1 MPFAS
6 QTSSIPVM
14 VSTATS
20 LHSAARPGLR
30 PAPVAGTTSAPP
42 KRFRGR
48 PGFPPA
54 DDVLPDVTG
63 ISSLRHATVIPP
75 RAACSGIVG
84 FATTGASAMKR
95 VMIVLAATTALTA
108 AAAAQDRGGEFGRG
122 PMRDQFA
129 RDDGRGD
136 FGGGPAMGRGM
147 GGMGGGMGMKGR
159 FSPEDIEAFTDARI
173 AALHAGLRLSPDQQQ
188 MWPPVE
194 QAIRDLVK
202 LRREQFRAWRERR
215 EQGGDPRDD
224 LPGMLRGVAERQAV
238 RAEALRKLAEAA
250 APLYA
255 SFDDGQKRR
264 LRMLVRHMRPGG
276 GMMRHAWRGMGR
288 GGMDRGGMDGGGMG
302 RGDMDRGDM
311 GDRWRGRGG
320 MGERGFGFGEGDR
333 R

>member
-1 MPFAS
+1 
-6 QTSSIPVM
+6 
-14 VSTATS
+14 
-20 LHSAARPGLR
+20 
-30 PAPVAGTTSAPP
+30 
-42 KRFRGR
+42 
-48 PGFPPA
+48 
-54 DDVLPDVTG
+54 
-63 ISSLRHATVIPP
+63 
-75 RAACSGIVG
+75 
-84 FATTGASAMKR
+84 MKR

-147 GGMGGGMGMKGR
+147 GGGMGGGMGMMGR

-224 LPGMLRGVAERQAV
+224 LPGMLRGMAERQAV

-320 MGERGFGFGEGDR
+320 MGESGFGFGERDR
-333 R
+333 RP

>member
-1 MPFAS
+1 M
-6 QTSSIPVM
+6 
-14 VSTATS
+14 
-20 LHSAARPGLR
+20 R
-30 PAPVAGTTSAPP
+30 
-42 KRFRGR
+42 
-48 PGFPPA
+48 
-54 DDVLPDVTG
+54 
-63 ISSLRHATVIPP
+63 
-75 RAACSGIVG
+75 
-84 FATTGASAMKR
+84 R

-108 AAAAQDRGGEFGRG
+108 AAAAQDRGEFGRG
-122 PMRDQFA
+122 QMRDQFA
-129 RDDGRGD
+129 RGD
-136 FGGGPAMGRGM
+136 FGGGR
-147 GGMGGGMGMKGR
+147 GMGGGMGMMGR

-224 LPGMLRGVAERQAV
+224 LPGMLRGMAERQAV

-250 APLYA
+250 TPLYA

-276 GMMRHAWRGMGR
+276 GMMRQAWRGMD
-288 GGMDRGGMDGGGMG
+288 GGDMDRGGMG
-302 RGDMDRGDM
+302 RGDMDRGGMDRGDRDRDDM

-320 MGERGFGFGEGDR
+320 MGERGFGFGERGFDR
-333 R
+333 RP

>member
-1 MPFAS
+1 MPLAS

-20 LHSAARPGLR
+20 LTPRRGPGSVRRLSEKQRRRRQNGFEAAPDFRRPILCC
-30 PAPVAGTTSAPP
+30 PDV
-42 KRFRGR
+42 
-48 PGFPPA
+48 PGF
-54 DDVLPDVTG
+54 
-63 ISSLRHATVIPP
+63 SSFRHAPLTPP

-84 FATTGASAMKR
+84 FATTGVSAMKR

-122 PMRDQFA
+122 PMRNQFA
-129 RDDGRGD
+129 RGDGRGD
-136 FGGGPAMGRGM
+136 FGGGPGMGRGM

-215 EQGGDPRDD
+215 EEGGDPRDD
-224 LPGMLRGVAERQAV
+224 LPGMLRGMAERQAV

-276 GMMRHAWRGMGR
+276 GMMRHAWRGMDRGDMGR
-288 GGMDRGGMDGGGMG
+288 G
-302 RGDMDRGDM
+302 GDMDRGDM

-320 MGERGFGFGEGDR
+320 MGERGFG
-333 R
+333 

>member
-1 MPFAS
+1 
-6 QTSSIPVM
+6 
-14 VSTATS
+14 
-20 LHSAARPGLR
+20 
-30 PAPVAGTTSAPP
+30 
-42 KRFRGR
+42 
-48 PGFPPA
+48 
-54 DDVLPDVTG
+54 
-63 ISSLRHATVIPP
+63 
-75 RAACSGIVG
+75 
-84 FATTGASAMKR
+84 MKR

-129 RDDGRGD
+129 RGDGRGD
-136 FGGGPAMGRGM
+136 FGGGPGMGRGM
-147 GGMGGGMGMKGR
+147 GGGMGGGMGMMGR

-224 LPGMLRGVAERQAV
+224 LPGMLRGMAERQAV

-288 GGMDRGGMDGGGMG
+288 GGMDRRRHGSRRHG
-302 RGDMDRGDM
+302 RPVAGPRRHGRARFRLRRARIRPAPVGAAAARRERARGPSSAHRSVAAWTARLAM
-311 GDRWRGRGG
+311 TPMRWAR
-320 MGERGFGFGEGDR
+320 
-333 R
+333 

>member
-1 MPFAS
+1 
-6 QTSSIPVM
+6 
-14 VSTATS
+14 
-20 LHSAARPGLR
+20 
-30 PAPVAGTTSAPP
+30 
-42 KRFRGR
+42 
-48 PGFPPA
+48 
-54 DDVLPDVTG
+54 
-63 ISSLRHATVIPP
+63 
-75 RAACSGIVG
+75 
-84 FATTGASAMKR
+84 MKR

-147 GGMGGGMGMKGR
+147 GGGMGGGMGMMGR

-224 LPGMLRGVAERQAV
+224 LPGMLRGMAERQAV

-250 APLYA
+250 TPLYA

-276 GMMRHAWRGMGR
+276 GMMRHAWRGM
-288 GGMDRGGMDGGGMG
+288 DRGGMDGGGM
-302 RGDMDRGDM
+302 DRDDM

-320 MGERGFGFGEGDR
+320 MGERGFGFGERGFDR
-333 R
+333 RP

>member
-1 MPFAS
+1 
-6 QTSSIPVM
+6 
-14 VSTATS
+14 
-20 LHSAARPGLR
+20 
-30 PAPVAGTTSAPP
+30 
-42 KRFRGR
+42 
-48 PGFPPA
+48 
-54 DDVLPDVTG
+54 
-63 ISSLRHATVIPP
+63 
-75 RAACSGIVG
+75 
-84 FATTGASAMKR
+84 MKR

-129 RDDGRGD
+129 RGD
-136 FGGGPAMGRGM
+136 FGGRGM
-147 GGMGGGMGMKGR
+147 GGVMGGGMGMMGR

-224 LPGMLRGVAERQAV
+224 LPGMLRGMAERQAV

-250 APLYA
+250 TPLYA

-276 GMMRHAWRGMGR
+276 GMMRHAWRGM
-288 GGMDRGGMDGGGMG
+288 DRPRRHGSRHGSWRHGSRRHG
-302 RGDMDRGDM
+302 

-320 MGERGFGFGEGDR
+320 MGERGFGFGERGLTGAR
-333 R
+333 RRCRRARATGSARGPSSAHRSVAAWTARLAMTPMRWAR

>member
-1 MPFAS
+1 MPLAS

-20 LHSAARPGLR
+20 LTPRRGPGSVRRLSEKQRRRRQNGFEAAPDFRRPILCC
-30 PAPVAGTTSAPP
+30 
-42 KRFRGR
+42 
-48 PGFPPA
+48 
-54 DDVLPDVTG
+54 PDVTG

-75 RAACSGIVG
+75 RAACSGILG

-129 RDDGRGD
+129 RGDGRGD
-136 FGGGPAMGRGM
+136 FGRGM
-147 GGMGGGMGMKGR
+147 GGGMGGGMGMMGR

-224 LPGMLRGVAERQAV
+224 LPGMLRGMAERQAV

-250 APLYA
+250 TPLYA

-276 GMMRHAWRGMGR
+276 GMMRHAWRGMGG
-288 GGMDRGGMDGGGMG
+288 GGMGERGMGRGGMDGG
-302 RGDMDRGDM
+302 DMDRDEM
-311 GDRWRGRGG
+311 GGRWRGGGG
-320 MGERGFGFGEGDR
+320 MGERGFGERGFDR
-333 R
+333 RP

>member
-1 MPFAS
+1 
-6 QTSSIPVM
+6 
-14 VSTATS
+14 
-20 LHSAARPGLR
+20 
-30 PAPVAGTTSAPP
+30 
-42 KRFRGR
+42 
-48 PGFPPA
+48 
-54 DDVLPDVTG
+54 
-63 ISSLRHATVIPP
+63 
-75 RAACSGIVG
+75 
-84 FATTGASAMKR
+84 MKR

-129 RDDGRGD
+129 RGDGRGD
-136 FGGGPAMGRGM
+136 FGGGPGMGRGM

-224 LPGMLRGVAERQAV
+224 LPGMLRGMAERQAV

-302 RGDMDRGDM
+302 RGDTNRGDM

-320 MGERGFGFGEGDR
+320 MGERGFGFGERGFDR
-333 R
+333 RP

>member
-1 MPFAS
+1 
-6 QTSSIPVM
+6 
-14 VSTATS
+14 
-20 LHSAARPGLR
+20 
-30 PAPVAGTTSAPP
+30 
-42 KRFRGR
+42 
-48 PGFPPA
+48 
-54 DDVLPDVTG
+54 
-63 ISSLRHATVIPP
+63 
-75 RAACSGIVG
+75 
-84 FATTGASAMKR
+84 MKR

-129 RDDGRGD
+129 RGDGRGD
-136 FGGGPAMGRGM
+136 FGGGPGMGRGM
-147 GGMGGGMGMKGR
+147 GGGMGGGGMGMMGR

-224 LPGMLRGVAERQAV
+224 LPGMLRGMAERQAV

-250 APLYA
+250 TPLYA

-288 GGMDRGGMDGGGMG
+288 GGMDAAAWIAATWIAATWATGGGAAAAWASAVSASASADSTG
-302 RGDMDRGDM
+302 ARR
-311 GDRWRGRGG
+311 RGR
-320 MGERGFGFGEGDR
+320 RAPASARAAR
-333 R
+333 RQLTGRSRLGRRALP

>member
-1 MPFAS
+1 
-6 QTSSIPVM
+6 
-14 VSTATS
+14 
-20 LHSAARPGLR
+20 
-30 PAPVAGTTSAPP
+30 
-42 KRFRGR
+42 
-48 PGFPPA
+48 
-54 DDVLPDVTG
+54 
-63 ISSLRHATVIPP
+63 
-75 RAACSGIVG
+75 
-84 FATTGASAMKR
+84 MKR

-129 RDDGRGD
+129 RGDGRGD
-136 FGGGPAMGRGM
+136 FSGGPGMGRGM
-147 GGMGGGMGMKGR
+147 GGMGDRMGMMGR

-224 LPGMLRGVAERQAV
+224 LPGMLRGMAERQAV

-276 GMMRHAWRGMGR
+276 GMMRHAWRGMDRGDMGR
-288 GGMDRGGMDGGGMG
+288 GG
-302 RGDMDRGDM
+302 MDRGDM

-320 MGERGFGFGEGDR
+320 MGERGFGFGERGPDR
-333 R
+333 RP

>member
-1 MPFAS
+1 
-6 QTSSIPVM
+6 
-14 VSTATS
+14 
-20 LHSAARPGLR
+20 
-30 PAPVAGTTSAPP
+30 
-42 KRFRGR
+42 
-48 PGFPPA
+48 
-54 DDVLPDVTG
+54 
-63 ISSLRHATVIPP
+63 
-75 RAACSGIVG
+75 
-84 FATTGASAMKR
+84 MKR

-129 RDDGRGD
+129 RGD
-136 FGGGPAMGRGM
+136 FGGR
-147 GGMGGGMGMKGR
+147 GMGGGMGMMGR

-224 LPGMLRGVAERQAV
+224 LPGMLRGMAERQAV

-276 GMMRHAWRGMGR
+276 GMMRHAWRGMDR
-288 GGMDRGGMDGGGMG
+288 GGMDRGMD

-311 GDRWRGRGG
+311 GGRWRDRGG
-320 MGERGFGFGEGDR
+320 MGERGFGFGERGFDR
-333 R
+333 RP

>member
-1 MPFAS
+1 
-6 QTSSIPVM
+6 
-14 VSTATS
+14 
-20 LHSAARPGLR
+20 
-30 PAPVAGTTSAPP
+30 
-42 KRFRGR
+42 
-48 PGFPPA
+48 
-54 DDVLPDVTG
+54 
-63 ISSLRHATVIPP
+63 
-75 RAACSGIVG
+75 
-84 FATTGASAMKR
+84 MKR

-108 AAAAQDRGGEFGRG
+108 AAAAQDRGEFGRG
-122 PMRDQFA
+122 PMRDGFA
-129 RDDGRGD
+129 HGD
-136 FGGGPAMGRGM
+136 FGGGP
-147 GGMGGGMGMKGR
+147 GMGGGMGMMGR

-224 LPGMLRGVAERQAV
+224 LPGMLRGMAERQAV

-250 APLYA
+250 TPLYA

-276 GMMRHAWRGMGR
+276 GMMRHAWRGMDRGDMGR
-288 GGMDRGGMDGGGMG
+288 GG
-302 RGDMDRGDM
+302 MDRGDM

-320 MGERGFGFGEGDR
+320 MGERGFGFGERGFDR
-333 R
+333 RP

>member
-1 MPFAS
+1 
-6 QTSSIPVM
+6 
-14 VSTATS
+14 
-20 LHSAARPGLR
+20 
-30 PAPVAGTTSAPP
+30 
-42 KRFRGR
+42 
-48 PGFPPA
+48 
-54 DDVLPDVTG
+54 
-63 ISSLRHATVIPP
+63 
-75 RAACSGIVG
+75 
-84 FATTGASAMKR
+84 
-95 VMIVLAATTALTA
+95 MIVLAATTALTA

-122 PMRDQFA
+122 
-129 RDDGRGD
+129 D

-147 GGMGGGMGMKGR
+147 GGGMGGGMGMMGR

-224 LPGMLRGVAERQAV
+224 LPGMLRGMAERQAV

-276 GMMRHAWRGMGR
+276 GIDRKSTRLNSIHANISYAVFCLKKKKKDEYIECDKLDTHEINIQRGTIKVCAVKAP
-288 GGMDRGGMDGGGMG
+288 
-302 RGDMDRGDM
+302 
-311 GDRWRGRGG
+311 
-320 MGERGFGFGEGDR
+320 
-333 R
+333 